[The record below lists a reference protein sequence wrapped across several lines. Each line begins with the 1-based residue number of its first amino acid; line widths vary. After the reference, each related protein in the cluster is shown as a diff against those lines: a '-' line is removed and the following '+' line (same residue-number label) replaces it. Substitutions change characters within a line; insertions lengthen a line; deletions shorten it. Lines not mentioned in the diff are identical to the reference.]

1 MHGSYKVIK
10 IIVACLG
17 ERESYLCGS
26 PGFFTQISSTD
37 KIITHAKTMHIF
49 M

>member
-17 ERESYLCGS
+17 EKGVLLVWFSRILHTD
-26 PGFFTQISSTD
+26 FFD
-37 KIITHAKTMHIF
+37 
-49 M
+49 